1 VNHVTFVLD
10 SNTNIFQEISVFVF
24 LFKIYRGFLVSLFTM
39 NLVVV
44 GGCGHVGLPLS
55 VALAESHKVV
65 SFDISEHAVNMVN
78 SGLPPFWEPNLE
90 SDLKLALSGG
100 FSATTDASSISSA
113 EGVVIIVGTPID
125 IHLNPDPNAVVE
137 AVENVAKYLHD
148 DQLLVLRSTV
158 FPGVTQQVER
168 TLRRNNL
175 STRVVF
181 CPERIAEGFAMK
193 ELHELPQIIGARNDE
208 DFNRAAEIFTSL
220 GVKVVRTTPEEAE
233 LAKLFTN
240 TWRYIKFAAA
250 NQFWMM
256 ANDSGVNFDNVR
268 DAIRFEYPR
277 AADFPAAGF
286 TAGPCLFKDTMQ
298 LAAFSNNTFALGNSA
313 MMINEGLPLY
323 VVERISEKYDLANI
337 KVGLLGMA
345 FKGESDD
352 NRSSLAYKLKRI
364 LKFKSGGV
372 LTCDPYVKN
381 DSELVSLE
389 QVVTESDILVISA
402 PHLRYKDLVTDK
414 PVIDIWNLRG
424 DGSSV

>member
-1 VNHVTFVLD
+1 MKIVT
-10 SNTNIFQEISVFVF
+10 
-24 LFKIYRGFLVSLFTM
+24 
-39 NLVVV
+39 V

-55 VALAESHKVV
+55 VALS
-65 SFDISEHAVNMVN
+65 N
-78 SGLPPFWEPNLE
+78 SGNSVTAFDLSSVAVDLVNAGHAPFWEPQLTQAIGSALE
-90 SDLKLALSGG
+90 QGFGASLDPHCLKHA
-100 FSATTDASSISSA
+100 D
-113 EGVVIIVGTPID
+113 VVIVIVGTPID
-125 IHLNPDPNAVVE
+125 NHLNPDPNAVVKSIE
-137 AVENVAKYLHD
+137 DIAPFLSDK
-148 DQLLVLRSTV
+148 QLLILRSTV
-158 FPGVTQQVER
+158 FPGVTNQVER
-168 TLRRNNL
+168 LLERLNL
-175 STRVVF
+175 KSSVVF

-208 DFNRAAEIFTSL
+208 DFNRAAELFISL
-220 GVKVVRTTPEEAE
+220 GVKVVRTSPEEAE

-240 TWRYIKFAAA
+240 AWRYIKFAAA

-256 ANDSGVNFDNVR
+256 ANDSGVNFENVR

-277 AADFPAAGF
+277 AIDFPAAGF

-323 VVERISEKYDLANI
+323 VVEKISQKYDLANL

-381 DSELVSLE
+381 DPELVGEE
-389 QVVTESDILVISA
+389 QVVSESDILVISA
-402 PHLRYKDLVTDK
+402 PHLRYKDLVIDK

-424 DGSSV
+424 YGSAV

>member
-1 VNHVTFVLD
+1 VGNQIRIT
-10 SNTNIFQEISVFVF
+10 
-24 LFKIYRGFLVSLFTM
+24 
-39 NLVVV
+39 VV

-55 VALAESHKVV
+55 VALAVNANQVV
-65 SFDISEHAVNMVN
+65 AYDISAAAVTNVN
-78 SGLPPFWEPNLE
+78 NGRAPFWEPDL
-90 SDLKLALSGG
+90 DLALKLALANG
-100 FSATTDASSISSA
+100 FKAELSSDSILLS
-113 EGVVIIVGTPID
+113 EIVIVIVGTPMD
-125 IHLNPDPNAVVE
+125 VHLNPDPNAVVKAIE
-137 AVENVAKYLHD
+137 EIASKLND
-148 DQLLVLRSTV
+148 NQLLILRSTV
-158 FPGVTQQVER
+158 FPGVTAQVER
-168 TLRRNNL
+168 LLRKL
-175 STRVVF
+175 GLKTSVVF

-193 ELHELPQIIGARNDE
+193 ELSELPQIIGARTIE
-208 DFNRAAEIFTSL
+208 DFKRASEVFESL
-220 GVKVVRTTPEEAE
+220 GVKVIHTTPEEAE

-256 ANDSGVNFDNVR
+256 ANDSGVNFEKVR
-268 DAIRFEYPR
+268 NAIRFEYPR

-323 VVERISEKYDLANI
+323 VVERLEKKYDLSNT

-372 LTCDPYVKN
+372 LTTDPYVKN
-381 DSELVSLE
+381 DADLVEEEKVLS
-389 QVVTESDILVISA
+389 ESDLLIISA
-402 PHLRYKDLVTDK
+402 PHIRYKDLIIDK
-414 PVIDIWNLRG
+414 PVLDIWNLRG
-424 DGSSV
+424 DGSAI